1 MSLTPIWSV
10 DEAYN
15 MAIRAEDF
23 LTQSNQK
30 KTYSTPKPVTTQ
42 SPHDVTSVQ
51 TATPSSQPDLASDT
65 GSSKNQRQKQG
76 NDVPARNS
84 MSNPYA
90 RPMTGK
96 CFKCGEPGH
105 RSNECRARKAVNL
118 VDGRTEEGGDEEYI
132 EEDFEVAEENG
143 EHVSFVVRRLLY
155 TNEEKPPVQRN
166 NIFRAYCTVLGKVCK
181 LIIDNGS
188 CDNIISQA
196 LVEHLNL
203 PTQPHPKPYKL
214 GWIREGPSVT
224 VSKVCRV
231 PISIGKSYEDHV
243 ICEVID
249 MDACHILLG
258 RPWQYD
264 VDATHRGKINT
275 YEFFW
280 NQKKIVIPPA
290 VWAKSPTQKTC
301 AITILD
307 RWKNFVEEAKDT
319 HTVLVLIAKDSGS
332 ITDDI
337 PGELRSLLKEFAD
350 IMPNE
355 LPDGLPP
362 LRDIQHQIDLIPGAS
377 LPNLPHYR
385 MNPTENEALNGIVKE
400 LLRKGQIQERATNRV
415 ADALSRRRSLLIVMQ
430 GEIIGFEVLKEQ
442 YAEDEDFNLIW
453 KQAFQNIPIQDYH
466 ISDGYLFKGNCL
478 CIPRTSLREKLIRDL
493 HAGGLGGHWDF
504 ALAQAEF
511 AYNSSMHSCIGRSPF
526 SVVYTKTPKH
536 AVDLLQLPSSE
547 KIHKQA
553 DTMASQVQNVQQEV
567 RAKLEASNAKY
578 KTAADKKRRQ
588 KLFNVGDE
596 VMVYLR
602 KERLPTGFYH
612 KLSPKKHGPFKIL
625 RKINPKAYV
634 INIPDE
640 WKISKTFNVADLFQF
655 HSDEEPLYSDVTEL
669 EGEFSSGRG
678 E

>member
-23 LTQSNQK
+23 LTQSNQRR
-30 KTYSTPKPVTTQ
+30 TYSTPKPVTTQ

-51 TATPSSQPDLASDT
+51 TATPSSQLVLACDT
-65 GSSKNQRQKQG
+65 GSSKKQRQKQG

-90 RPMTGK
+90 RPMT
-96 CFKCGEPGH
+96 
-105 RSNECRARKAVNL
+105 
-118 VDGRTEEGGDEEYI
+118 DGRTEEGGDEEYI

-181 LIIDNGS
+181 LIIGNGS

-231 PISIGKSYEDHV
+231 PISIRKSYEDHV

-258 RPWQYD
+258 RPWQYN

-385 MNPTENEALNGIVKE
+385 MNPAENEALNGIVKE
-400 LLRKGQIQERATNRV
+400 FTIAAPISDCLRKGGFRW
-415 ADALSRRRSLLIVMQ
+415 
-430 GEIIGFEVLKEQ
+430 GEKAEQSFIELKEKLTT
-442 YAEDEDFNLIW
+442 APVLALPDFSKPFELECDASGFGIG
-453 KQAFQNIPIQDYH
+453 A
-466 ISDGYLFKGNCL
+466 
-478 CIPRTSLREKLIRDL
+478 
-493 HAGGLGGHWDF
+493 WDF

-511 AYNSSMHSCIGRSPF
+511 AYNSSMHSSIGRSPF

-625 RKINPKAYV
+625 RKINPNAYV

-669 EGEFSSGRG
+669 
-678 E
+678 

>member
-1 MSLTPIWSV
+1 MSETPEQQTARYINGLRFNIREKMSLTPIWSV

-23 LTQSNQK
+23 LTQSNQRR
-30 KTYSTPKPVTTQ
+30 TYSTPKPVTTQ

-51 TATPSSQPDLASDT
+51 TAPPSSQPVLASDT

-118 VDGRTEEGGDEEYI
+118 VDGRTDEGGDEEYI

-301 AITILD
+301 VITILD

-337 PGELRSLLKEFAD
+337 PVIRALHVWAHYLRPGEFIIYSDHEALKYFRSQKHLNKMHARWAAYLEQFTFLLKHKS
-350 IMPNE
+350 
-355 LPDGLPP
+355 G
-362 LRDIQHQIDLIPGAS
+362 
-377 LPNLPHYR
+377 
-385 MNPTENEALNGIVKE
+385 
-400 LLRKGQIQERATNRV
+400 ATNRV

-430 GEIIGFEVLKEQ
+430 
-442 YAEDEDFNLIW
+442 
-453 KQAFQNIPIQDYH
+453 
-466 ISDGYLFKGNCL
+466 
-478 CIPRTSLREKLIRDL
+478 
-493 HAGGLGGHWDF
+493 
-504 ALAQAEF
+504 
-511 AYNSSMHSCIGRSPF
+511 
-526 SVVYTKTPKH
+526 
-536 AVDLLQLPSSE
+536 VDLLQLPSSE

-567 RAKLEASNAKY
+567 RAKLETSNAKY
-578 KTAADKKRRQ
+578 KTVADKK
-588 KLFNVGDE
+588 
-596 VMVYLR
+596 
-602 KERLPTGFYH
+602 KET
-612 KLSPKKHGPFKIL
+612 
-625 RKINPKAYV
+625 
-634 INIPDE
+634 
-640 WKISKTFNVADLFQF
+640 KTLQCW
-655 HSDEEPLYSDVTEL
+655 
-669 EGEFSSGRG
+669 
-678 E
+678 

>member
-23 LTQSNQK
+23 LTQSNQRR
-30 KTYSTPKPVTTQ
+30 TYSTPKPVTTQ

-51 TATPSSQPDLASDT
+51 TATPSSQPLLASDT

-118 VDGRTEEGGDEEYI
+118 VDGRTEEGGDDEYI
-132 EEDFEVAEENG
+132 EEDFEVVEENG

-166 NIFRAYCTVLGKVCK
+166 NIFRAYCTVLGK
-181 LIIDNGS
+181 
-188 CDNIISQA
+188 
-196 LVEHLNL
+196 
-203 PTQPHPKPYKL
+203 
-214 GWIREGPSVT
+214 
-224 VSKVCRV
+224 
-231 PISIGKSYEDHV
+231 
-243 ICEVID
+243 
-249 MDACHILLG
+249 
-258 RPWQYD
+258 
-264 VDATHRGKINT
+264 
-275 YEFFW
+275 
-280 NQKKIVIPPA
+280 KKIVIPPA

-350 IMPNE
+350 IMSNE

-385 MNPTENEALNGIVKE
+385 MNPAENEALNGIVKE
-400 LLRKGQIQERATNRV
+400 FTIAAPISDCLRKGGFRWGEKAEQSFIELKEKLTTAPV
-415 ADALSRRRSLLIVMQ
+415 LALLDFSKPFELECDASGF

-453 KQAFQNIPIQDYH
+453 KQAFQNIPVQDYH
-466 ISDGYLFKGNCL
+466 ISDGYLFKGNRL
-478 CIPRTSLREKLIRDL
+478 CIPQTSLREKLIRDL

-511 AYNSSMHSCIGRSPF
+511 AYNSSMHSSIGRSPF

-553 DTMASQVQNVQQEV
+553 DTMASQVQNVQQEI

-602 KERLPTGFYH
+602 KQRLPTGFYH
-612 KLSPKKHGPFKIL
+612 KLSPKKHDPFKIL
-625 RKINPKAYV
+625 RKINPNAYV